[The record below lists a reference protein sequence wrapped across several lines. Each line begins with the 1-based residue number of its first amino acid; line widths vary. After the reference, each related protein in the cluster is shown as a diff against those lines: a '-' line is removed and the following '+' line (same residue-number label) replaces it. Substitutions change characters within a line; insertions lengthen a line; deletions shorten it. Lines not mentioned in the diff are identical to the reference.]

1 MPRDRKI
8 NSGAG
13 AGSAAS
19 EARAR
24 IDLPISGMS
33 CASCATR
40 IERALSDLPGVA
52 KAQVNFA
59 TQRATVE
66 YRPREVSV
74 AEISQAVRD
83 AGYEPLE
90 VDILAEPGAGADAE
104 RLARERELE
113 DIKGKLLVS
122 GVLAAL
128 IMAGAMREW
137 APWIPKL
144 LADRFVLLA
153 LATPVQFW
161 SGMRFYRG
169 AIAALSHG
177 SADMNVL
184 VAVGTSAAYFYSAVI
199 TFLPGLFTRHGLAP
213 SVYFDTSAVI
223 ITLIL
228 LGRYLEAV
236 ARSHTSEAIKRLMGL
251 AAKTARVLRNG
262 QEMDIPVEE
271 VGVGDIIIVRPGEK
285 IPVDGVVIEGRSSV
299 DESMLTGESLPVEKD
314 AGDEVVGATIN
325 KTGTFK
331 FKATKVGRDT
341 VLGQII
347 RLVEEAQGSKAPI
360 QRLAD
365 RVAAVFVPAVIAVA
379 VITFLAWLLFGPE
392 PPLTLALLN
401 FVSVL
406 IIACPC
412 ALGLA
417 TPTAIMVGTG
427 KGAEN
432 GVLFKGGE
440 HLERVHR
447 AQTVIFDKT
456 GTLTRGEPEVTDI
469 VVAGAPAMAP
479 AVDLG
484 KDLENTRGGGPGS
497 GPGEH
502 PDGSSGQPE
511 PDAREVLRLAASAEK
526 ASEHPLGQAI
536 VAKAGAQGLKLAE
549 PHDFEAVPGRG
560 IRAKVE
566 GHDVL
571 IGNIKFLQENG
582 IDAREL
588 DLSGLSPAA
597 DALSSRGKTPTLVAV
612 DGKLAAVIA
621 IADTLKPG
629 SREAVAALRRMGIEV
644 VMITGDNRRT
654 AEAIA
659 REAGIER
666 VLAEVLPQDK
676 AEEVK
681 SLQRE
686 GRVVAMVGDGIN
698 DAPALAQADVG
709 IAIGTGTDIAM
720 EAADVTLMS
729 GDLRGVVM
737 AIQLSRR
744 TMATIRQNLF
754 WAFIYNTL
762 GIPIAAGVFYPF
774 TGLLLN
780 PMIAAAAMAL
790 SSVSVV
796 TNSLR
801 LRGFR
806 PTRIT

>member
-1 MPRDRKI
+1 MSEERKTG
-8 NSGAG
+8 SRVHATEAAG
-13 AGSAAS
+13 
-19 EARAR
+19 EAR

-33 CASCATR
+33 CASCAAR
-40 IERALSDLPGVA
+40 IEKTLSDLPGVVR
-52 KAQVNFA
+52 AQVNFA

-66 YRPREVSV
+66 YRPHEVSI
-74 AEISQAVRD
+74 ADISQAIRN
-83 AGYEPLE
+83 AGYEPL
-90 VDILAEPGAGADAE
+90 DIDISTEPVAGADAE

-113 DIKGKLLVS
+113 DIRGKLLVS
-122 GVLAAL
+122 GILAAL
-128 IMAGAMREW
+128 IMIGSMREW

-144 LADRFVLLA
+144 LGDRFVLLV

-169 AIAALSHG
+169 AAAALSHG

-184 VAVGTSAAYFYSAVI
+184 VAVGTSAAYFYSAVV
-199 TFLPGLFTRHGLAP
+199 TFVPGIFTRHGLAP

-236 ARSHTSEAIKRLMGL
+236 ARSHTSEAMKKLMGL

-262 QEMDIPVEE
+262 QEMDIPIEE
-271 VGVGDIIIVRPGEK
+271 VRVGDIVVVRPGEK
-285 IPVDGVVIEGRSSV
+285 IPVDGVVIEGHSSV
-299 DESMLTGESLPVEKD
+299 DESMLTGESLPVEKS

-325 KTGTFK
+325 KTGTFR
-331 FKATKVGRDT
+331 FRATKVGKDT
-341 VLGQII
+341 VLAQII

-365 RVAAVFVPAVIAVA
+365 RVAAVFVPAVMVVA
-379 VITFLAWLLFGPE
+379 VITFFAWLLFGPE
-392 PPLTLALLN
+392 PTFTLALLN

-447 AQTVIFDKT
+447 AKTIVFDKT
-456 GTLTRGEPEVTDI
+456 GTLTRGQPEVTDI
-469 VVAGAPAMAP
+469 VVAGALTGTPMDNEGNAK
-479 AVDLG
+479 G
-484 KDLENTRGGGPGS
+484 NGNGRLEPGAK
-497 GPGEH
+497 EK
-502 PDGSSGQPE
+502 E
-511 PDAREVLRLAASAEK
+511 ILRLAASAER
-526 ASEHPLGQAI
+526 ASEHPLGQAV
-536 VAKAGAQGLKLAE
+536 VAKAQAQGLRLVD
-549 PHDFEAVPGRG
+549 PQDFQAVPGRG
-560 IRAKVE
+560 IRARVE

-571 IGNIKFLQENG
+571 IGNAKLLLENQV
-582 IDAREL
+582 DAEQL
-588 DLSGLSPAA
+588 NISGLGPVA
-597 DALSSRGKTPTLVAV
+597 DALSSQGKTPTLVAV
-612 DGKLAAVIA
+612 DGKPAAVIA
-621 IADTLKPG
+621 IADTLKAG
-629 SREAVAALRRMGIEV
+629 SREAVTALRRMGVEV
-644 VMITGDNRRT
+644 VMITGDNRNT

-659 REAGIER
+659 REAGIDR

-681 SLQRE
+681 KLQRD
-686 GRVVAMVGDGIN
+686 GRVVVMVGDGIN

-720 EAADVTLMS
+720 EAADVTIMS
-729 GDLRGVVM
+729 GDLRGVVT

-744 TMATIRQNLF
+744 TMATIKQNLF

-806 PTRIT
+806 PAVTHARQRA